1 MAAPHPLRVLVADD
15 EALARQRLEDLLRK
29 ESHIEIAGTAE
40 DGDAAVEAILKLK
53 PDLVFLDVQMP
64 GRTGFDV
71 VRDVGA
77 ERMPPTIFVTA
88 YDRFALQ
95 AFNVAAVDYLV
106 KPFDDERFEQAFRRA
121 RHMIEL
127 KEVGRLTEQLRAL
140 LQSEARAAAAA
151 ATWPAAGAA
160 GGPGAAGASGT
171 PAEPAAAAGAPSAGA
186 TGVPRAP
193 AGGHR
198 GGSPYLERIAV
209 EMRGQV
215 RVVPVETIEYITA
228 SGPYAEIHVG
238 EKTYIIRERMQT
250 LEERLDPAR
259 FFRIHRSVI
268 VRLDRID
275 TLLREPGGDYAVQL
289 KNGARLSVSRNR
301 VEPLEQWMGL
311 PR

>member
-29 ESHIEIAGTAE
+29 ESNVEIVGTAG
-40 DGDAAVEAILKLK
+40 DGDAAVAAIAKLN

-77 ERMPPTIFVTA
+77 DKMPPTIFVTA

-95 AFNVAAVDYLV
+95 AFNVAAVDYLL

-121 RHMIEL
+121 RHLIEL

-140 LQSEARAAAAA
+140 LQNEAL
-151 ATWPAAGAA
+151 
-160 GGPGAAGASGT
+160 
-171 PAEPAAAAGAPSAGA
+171 AAAAGGAVTPTAESPHSAG
-186 TGVPRAP
+186 R
-193 AGGHR
+193 
-198 GGSPYLERIAV
+198 YLERIAV

-215 RVVPVETIEYITA
+215 RVVPVDTIEYITA